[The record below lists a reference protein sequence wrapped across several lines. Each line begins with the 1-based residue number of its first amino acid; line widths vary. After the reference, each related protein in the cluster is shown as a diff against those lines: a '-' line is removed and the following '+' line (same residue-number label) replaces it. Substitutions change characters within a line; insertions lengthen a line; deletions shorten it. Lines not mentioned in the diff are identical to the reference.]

1 MLVTLSRARTREKS
15 RIIERRRRFFP
26 PFGGERE
33 RGRRG
38 GKVFH
43 LSAYFSINTGMTKVA
58 RSEATTPNRCLYDP
72 ANFYAPITVE
82 RRRRAKTFAAFSIL
96 LRDTT
101 FRPKNPLR
109 FVRDDILAGL
119 DRGKNIRLGE
129 EFKFIAA
136 AHCPPIRSTRRR
148 ERKARARQRWR

>member
-1 MLVTLSRARTREKS
+1 ML
-15 RIIERRRRFFP
+15 
-26 PFGGERE
+26 
-33 RGRRG
+33 
-38 GKVFH
+38 
-43 LSAYFSINTGMTKVA
+43 FS
-58 RSEATTPNRCLYDP
+58 
-72 ANFYAPITVE
+72 
-82 RRRRAKTFAAFSIL
+82 KTFAAFSIL

-101 FRPKNPLR
+101 FRPKNPSR
-109 FVRDDILAGL
+109 FVRDDILVEV

>member
-1 MLVTLSRARTREKS
+1 ML
-15 RIIERRRRFFP
+15 
-26 PFGGERE
+26 
-33 RGRRG
+33 
-38 GKVFH
+38 
-43 LSAYFSINTGMTKVA
+43 FS
-58 RSEATTPNRCLYDP
+58 
-72 ANFYAPITVE
+72 
-82 RRRRAKTFAAFSIL
+82 KTIAAFSIL

-136 AHCPPIRSTRRR
+136 AHCPPIRLRRR